1 MQQLFGLQA
10 GLRQPRMQ
18 RRLPVMLLQF
28 GLRLRLEL
36 RMQFRLR
43 LRIYTREPQGLTEQP
58 AQRALPEL
66 REQQVPQVRLLLQ
79 SERLQ
84 PVIPAAMPR

>member
-43 LRIYTREPQGLTEQP
+43 LRIYTRSRCNGTYRPYRSYRSD
-58 AQRALPEL
+58 RACRRKHCRPY
-66 REQQVPQVRLLLQ
+66 RTHGSYR
-79 SERLQ
+79 
-84 PVIPAAMPR
+84 A